1 MPMKLRATLARRR
14 FRPSLLPTL
23 GLLLLIAVTVALG
36 NWQRQRAHDKQL
48 LREQYQAASGAPPLA
63 LDADQAIAADPAR
76 FRFRAVRARGTYD
89 AAHQLLIDNRV
100 HAGRAGFDVVAPLKV
115 EGAGYVLVDRGW
127 VAQGPSRAVLPQVP
141 PPAGPVVVE
150 GRINLPPARY
160 LELGTDSNAG
170 PIRENLDIARIAASS
185 GLPLLPFIVEQ
196 TQDIDDGLV
205 REWAAPDF
213 GIEQHK
219 SYMVQWYS
227 LAALG
232 IVLWLALNWRTDK
245 DDGAAS
251 R

>member
-1 MPMKLRATLARRR
+1 MPMKLRATLSRRR

-23 GLLLLIAVTVALG
+23 GLLLLVAATVALG
-36 NWQRQRAHDKQL
+36 NWQRHRAHDKQS
-48 LREQYQAASGAPPLA
+48 LREQYEEASRAPPLA

-76 FRFRAVRARGTYD
+76 LRFRAVRARGTYD
-89 AAHQLLIDNRV
+89 AAHQVLIDNRV
-100 HAGRAGFDVVAPLKV
+100 HAGRPGFDVVAPLKL
-115 EGAGYVLVDRGW
+115 EGDGYVLVDRGW
-127 VAQGPSRAVLPQVP
+127 VAQGPSRAVLPQLP

-170 PIRENLDIARIAASS
+170 PLRENLDIARIAASS

-196 TQDIDDGLV
+196 TQDTGDGLV
-205 REWAAPDF
+205 RDWPAPDF
-213 GIEQHK
+213 GIEQHR

-232 IVLWLALNWRTDK
+232 VLLWLALNWRTDK
-245 DDGAAS
+245 EDGGAA